1 MRSKTIYCIIGINLF
16 EGLGVYLGFV
26 VFLFPHIEGK
36 VRKLGE
42 SSVVLGG
49 GKGTS

>member
-1 MRSKTIYCIIGINLF
+1 MSRQDIHSIFGINLF